1 MTDNSQEPQR
11 RKRQLIAPL
20 VIALG
25 VVLIL
30 VFATLTK
37 TRPPAPAPT
46 PPPEVVIPP
55 PPLVEAPP
63 APPPP
68 ATRGDIIDRASVA
81 ADAYS
86 RANAP
91 PPGKDPLVKRTFR
104 IRLPFGCGGP
114 RLEPGAAQAWYQIDA
129 ARRTVRLTARPAV
142 WTSLPLVQGLEGSG
156 DIEAVE
162 GFWITRPWSRSETCA
177 PGGEQPATPTAAAS
191 PARET
196 LGLARIFSK
205 GESRVVRRNGRP
217 YELVRKLPDS
227 ADLAA
232 PRAYSLVL
240 EGRIVGFADGQ
251 ATRCW
256 SPSADLR
263 PVCLL
268 AVEFDRVAFEDA
280 AGVVLAEWDS

>member
-11 RKRQLIAPL
+11 RKRGLIAPL

-30 VFATLTK
+30 VFASLTR
-37 TRPPAPAPT
+37 TGPT
-46 PPPEVVIPP
+46 PPPSQEVAVPTR
-55 PPLVEAPP
+55 PPLIEAPP

-68 ATRGDIIDRASVA
+68 ATRGDIIDRARIA

-91 PPGKDPLVKRTFR
+91 PPGKDALVTRTFR

-114 RLEPGAAQAWYQIDA
+114 RAEPGAAQAWYQIDP
-129 ARRTVRLTARPAV
+129 ARRTVRLTARPAL
-142 WTSLPLVQGLEGSG
+142 WTSLPLIQQLEGG
-156 DIEAVE
+156 GGIEAVE
-162 GFWITRPWSRSETCA
+162 GFWISRPWSRSETCA
-177 PGGEQPATPTAAAS
+177 PRGEQPALSSPVAA
-191 PARET
+191 PATET
-196 LGLARIFSK
+196 LGLARIFSQD
-205 GESRVVRRNGRP
+205 ESRVVRRNGRP
-217 YELVRKLPDS
+217 YELVRKLPDT

-232 PRAYSLVL
+232 PRSYSLLL

-251 ATRCW
+251 AARCW
-256 SPSADLR
+256 SPSADVR

-268 AVEFDRVAFEDA
+268 AVEFDRVAFENA
-280 AGVVLAEWDS
+280 AGEVLAEWDS